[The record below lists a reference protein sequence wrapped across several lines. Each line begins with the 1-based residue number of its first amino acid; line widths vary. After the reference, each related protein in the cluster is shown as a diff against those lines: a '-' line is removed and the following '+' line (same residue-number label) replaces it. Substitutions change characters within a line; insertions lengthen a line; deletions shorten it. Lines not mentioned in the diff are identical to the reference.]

1 MFSRKRITRTVSS
14 ILIVLMLMVLIPFI
28 DSGKVL
34 AEPDKEDAKTI
45 ELHQSVDV
53 GKGDG
58 SKTMLF
64 HAPYTM
70 KYRFTLYVQSDER
83 TDLNGYLNDTELLI
97 YDSSLK
103 LITSVR
109 DMPHERLDLVV
120 ELNGNE
126 DYYIYVDPHR
136 YARDFSLCCEYDYEI
151 ELKVKRKADSDYK
164 LMHSSFM
171 SSFSYTYNELC
182 DTYELDDS
190 DIAKADLV
198 IGSLPNG
205 MKLNY
210 EWYKTAGMDL
220 ESVGSPNSPIT
231 IQNSL
236 FSNVGY
242 KCLIKSTDG
251 KFSDE
256 LYFKVNTLNTYTFID
271 GSKWAYGAFA
281 YKPGEDRTITFPET
295 IYSGNANDKTKYS
308 FYDYYYASYANVQGD
323 GPTVN
328 IPDSW
333 SGTLIFGDAYRGYNN
348 RLRAFFLSFVFEDGA
363 GIKAESGKTYQM
375 NRQSFTGD
383 YRQVIYR
390 FTPETSGTYRFNT
403 SNVKYGYSIC
413 AIFDSDRKAIAT
425 TLGDYI
431 ENETSYGYNQTFD
444 INVELTGGKTYYI
457 AIPAGYSDLSCDF
470 SISTVSTS
478 SNPSN
483 PSNPSVPSTTG
494 GTFEDFVERLYV
506 VALGRASEAEGKAH
520 WCKVVGN
527 GSYSGA
533 DCARFFLT
541 SPEFNG
547 RNLNNEEYLKVLY
560 KTFFDRDA
568 AADPDGFNF
577 WLSKIDEWG
586 RGRVL
591 EGFIDSTEWC
601 NICASYG
608 VKSGA
613 MTAKATVAS
622 KNATAFAS
630 RLYTECLGREPE
642 EGGLKYWSLSLTNLE
657 RTGTQAAKEFFY
669 SPEFKDKN
677 LGDDE
682 YVTRLYMTFMGREP
696 DDAGKAHWLNQL
708 SSGAMNRDQVFDF
721 FSTCDEF
728 TSICNSYAIQR

>member
-1 MFSRKRITRTVSS
+1 
-14 ILIVLMLMVLIPFI
+14 
-28 DSGKVL
+28 
-34 AEPDKEDAKTI
+34 
-45 ELHQSVDV
+45 
-53 GKGDG
+53 
-58 SKTMLF
+58 
-64 HAPYTM
+64 
-70 KYRFTLYVQSDER
+70 
-83 TDLNGYLNDTELLI
+83 
-97 YDSSLK
+97 
-103 LITSVR
+103 
-109 DMPHERLDLVV
+109 
-120 ELNGNE
+120 
-126 DYYIYVDPHR
+126 
-136 YARDFSLCCEYDYEI
+136 
-151 ELKVKRKADSDYK
+151 
-164 LMHSSFM
+164 
-171 SSFSYTYNELC
+171 
-182 DTYELDDS
+182 
-190 DIAKADLV
+190 
-198 IGSLPNG
+198 

-210 EWYKTAGMDL
+210 EWYKTKGMNL

-231 IQNSL
+231 IQNPL
-236 FSNVGY
+236 FSEVGY

-256 LYFKVNTLNTYTFID
+256 LYFKVKTLNTYTFLD

-295 IYSGNANDKTKYS
+295 IYNGNANDKTDYS
-308 FYDYYYASYANVQGD
+308 FHDYYYATYASVRGD
-323 GPTVN
+323 EPTVN

-333 SGTLIFGDAYRGYNN
+333 SGTLIFADAYRGYNN

-413 AIFDSDRKAIAT
+413 AIFDSDRKVIAT

-431 ENETSYGYNQTFD
+431 ENETSHGYNQTFD

-608 VKSGA
+608 VRSGA
-613 MTAKATVAS
+613 MTAKAPVAS

-677 LGDDE
+677 LGDEE

-708 SSGAMNRDQVFDF
+708 SNGSMTRNQVFDF

-728 TSICNSYAIQR
+728 TGICKDYAIDR

>member
-1 MFSRKRITRTVSS
+1 MHENAIGNAVNDNKRFNRSNK
-14 ILIVLMLMVLIPFI
+14 LIIVFVAMMVLLMAVTPLYATGEQPKNIKL
-28 DSGKVL
+28 SL
-34 AEPDKEDAKTI
+34 ETI
-45 ELHQSVDV
+45 ELTPDEIPDNRLVQIKLNVENLPAFRTLRIILEKDSKLKFPFPGHLPDPSDALARV
-53 GKGDG
+53 GGISCSTGTDPNTNLL
-58 SKTMLF
+58 SCMIDNVEPDLF
-64 HAPYTM
+64 LASGEIM
-70 KYRFTLYVQSDER
+70 TLYV
-83 TDLNGYLNDTELLI
+83 T
-97 YDSSLK
+97 
-103 LITSVR
+103 
-109 DMPHERLDLVV
+109 
-120 ELNGNE
+120 
-126 DYYIYVDPHR
+126 
-136 YARDFSLCCEYDYEI
+136 
-151 ELKVKRKADSDYK
+151 
-164 LMHSSFM
+164 
-171 SSFSYTYNELC
+171 
-182 DTYELDDS
+182 
-190 DIAKADLV
+190 
-198 IGSLPNG
+198 LPNDAQPG
-205 MKLNY
+205 DFYQVKLLRNY
-210 EWYKTAGMDL
+210 DDGVTHETYVETDDAQYG
-220 ESVGSPNSPIT
+220 ESYFSELVSGGIRIVPEKGEPTTEPTSSPT
-231 IQNSL
+231 
-236 FSNVGY
+236 
-242 KCLIKSTDG
+242 ST
-251 KFSDE
+251 
-256 LYFKVNTLNTYTFID
+256 
-271 GSKWAYGAFA
+271 
-281 YKPGEDRTITFPET
+281 P
-295 IYSGNANDKTKYS
+295 
-308 FYDYYYASYANVQGD
+308 
-323 GPTVN
+323 
-328 IPDSW
+328 
-333 SGTLIFGDAYRGYNN
+333 
-348 RLRAFFLSFVFEDGA
+348 
-363 GIKAESGKTYQM
+363 
-375 NRQSFTGD
+375 
-383 YRQVIYR
+383 
-390 FTPETSGTYRFNT
+390 T
-403 SNVKYGYSIC
+403 SNP
-413 AIFDSDRKAIAT
+413 T
-425 TLGDYI
+425 TI
-431 ENETSYGYNQTFD
+431 
-444 INVELTGGKTYYI
+444 
-457 AIPAGYSDLSCDF
+457 
-470 SISTVSTS
+470 
-478 SNPSN
+478 
-483 PSNPSVPSTTG
+483 G

-586 RGRVL
+586 RARVL

-728 TSICNSYAIQR
+728 TGICNSYAIQR